1 MVAND
6 PRSTVKSVETTLSV
20 IQQLHHGGTVT
31 LNEIADKIGKSRSTV
46 HRHLL
51 TLKKEGYVIA
61 NGGEYSLSLQFLTH
75 GGLVRDRMFA
85 SDIIDDKV
93 RQISDRTGERAQ
105 FMVEENGE
113 RVYVYT
119 YSGPQGV
126 KTDTAIGKRGPL
138 HVSAAGKSILA
149 NLPENRVER
158 ILTDINFS
166 DATNQTIENR
176 EKLENELAS
185 VREQGY
191 SFNDEG
197 STEGLR
203 AVGVPVKHP
212 DGSVFGA
219 ISVSGPAHRF
229 TDEYFR
235 EELPNL
241 LLGAANELELNLK
254 YA

>member
-1 MVAND
+1 MSKDD

-20 IQQLHHGGTVT
+20 IQRLHNAGAATID
-31 LNEIADKIGKSRSTV
+31 EIADDIGKSRSTV
-46 HRHLL
+46 HRHLVTL
-51 TLKKEGYVIA
+51 TEEGYVVT
-61 NGGEYSLSLQFLTH
+61 NRSEYSLSLLFLTH

-85 SDIIDDKV
+85 SDLINDKV

-105 FMVEENGE
+105 FIIEENGQ

-126 KTDTAIGKRGPL
+126 KTDASVGKRGWL
-138 HVSAAGKSILA
+138 HVSAAGKAILA
-149 NLPENRVER
+149 NLPANRRER
-158 ILTDINFS
+158 ILDDIDFPHAP
-166 DATNQTIENR
+166 DQKIGNR
-176 EKLENELAS
+176 ETLENELITI
-185 VREQGY
+185 RERGY
-191 SFNDEG
+191 AFNDQE

-203 AVGVPVKHP
+203 AVGVPIRHS
-212 DGSVFGA
+212 DGSVLGA

-229 TDEYFR
+229 TDDYFR

-254 YA
+254 YG